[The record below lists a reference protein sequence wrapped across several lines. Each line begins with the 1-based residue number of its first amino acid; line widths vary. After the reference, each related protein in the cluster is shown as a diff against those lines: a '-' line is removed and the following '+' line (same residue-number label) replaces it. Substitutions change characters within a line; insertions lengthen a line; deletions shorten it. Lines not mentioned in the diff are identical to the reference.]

1 MFPQAGT
8 DPVGLGALRQS
19 VLLNTRNAAKTDP
32 QPCDSNSRDGGNTW
46 SPDVAVTNSF
56 NPFLGCPN
64 QNKMGYYIT
73 SFQTIPEATS
83 RIAQHSTRKKIFI
96 TSASLLYPVLGE
108 AVHFAQ

>member
-1 MFPQAGT
+1 LNVERFLPLIL
-8 DPVGLGALRQS
+8 PFFQS
-19 VLLNTRNAAKTDP
+19 VLLDTRNAANNTDP
-32 QPCDSNSRDGGNTW
+32 QLCDSYGRDGGNTW
-46 SPDVAVTNSF
+46 SADVAVTNSF

-96 TSASLLYPVLGE
+96 MSASLL
-108 AVHFAQ
+108 